1 MKYQH
6 ILIGLTA
13 FLTLSVAVP
22 VYAQFQLESYGITPD
37 LTYMM
42 TPDSPDADQSVDISL
57 HSFFFDLPTADIKW
71 VIDGNTVGE
80 GTGMT
85 DITTSTGDQGSEHD
99 VVAIVTNTQGATASV
114 NIALIPTSID
124 LLYDA
129 DSYVPPFYPG
139 RALPS
144 SGTTI
149 HIQAVPNFVTPEGK
163 MLSPDTLVYSWSQD
177 GRVLKSSSGVGKSSI
192 EVPAPFPHDATT
204 VRVQAV
210 SADGRM
216 HGEASV
222 RIPTVE
228 SSVDLYEDHPLFGI
242 QYFSALGSPAQ
253 IPDTEMTFAVI
264 PFFAPVHSSNDPSLQ
279 FDWTVNGTPVPLNA
293 SAPSEITI
301 DASNSS
307 GTAWI
312 NVAISQISN
321 FFTDLAA
328 QWGIQFSGDLNAAT
342 STQNDIFHNGNQ

>member
-1 MKYQH
+1 MKYRR
-6 ILIGLTA
+6 IIIGIA
-13 FLTLSVAVP
+13 TLATLGVAAP
-22 VYAQFQLESYGITPD
+22 AYAQFQLESYGITPD
-37 LTYMM
+37 LTYTT

-57 HSFFFDLPTADIKW
+57 HSFFFDLPDADIKW
-71 VIDGNTVGE
+71 MVDGNTVGE

-85 DITTSTGDQGSEHD
+85 GITTSTGDQGSEHD
-99 VVAIVTNTQGATASV
+99 VVAIVTNAQGASASV

-129 DSYVPPFYPG
+129 DSYVPPFYQG

-149 HIQAVPNFVTPEGK
+149 HVQAMPDFVTPEGK
-163 MLSPDTLVYSWSQD
+163 LLSPDTLAYNWTQD

-192 EVPAPFPHDATT
+192 DVPAPFPHDATT
-204 VRVQAV
+204 IRVQAV
-210 SADGRM
+210 STDGRM
-216 HGEASV
+216 HGEATV

-228 SSVDLYEDHPLFGI
+228 ASVDLYEDHPLFGI

-279 FDWTVNGTPVPLNA
+279 FEWTVNGTHVPLDAN
-293 SAPSEITI
+293 APSEITI

-312 NVAISQISN
+312 DVAISQISS

-328 QWGIQFSGDLNAAT
+328 EWGIQFSGDLNTAS